1 MVLLVSSTSTA
12 LRAEYEFEYVGSEG
26 EAEEDEMSHL
36 LVSSS
41 TIGWRA

>member
-26 EAEEDEMSHL
+26 EAEEDEMSNL
-36 LVSSS
+36 LASSS